1 MFRVIASRCST
12 RWAHPNPDPD
22 PDPNPN
28 PNPDPSP
35 NPNQVARAKLS
46 LQPGSQGRGGL
57 QGRAGG
63 LQGGAGRGLQGPR
76 AGRGAD
82 EEIDEAAE
90 EGGGSE
96 PPLRRLRLQV
106 LGLGLGSGFG

>member
-1 MFRVIASRCST
+1 M
-12 RWAHPNPDPD
+12 
-22 PDPNPN
+22 
-28 PNPDPSP
+28 
-35 NPNQVARAKLS
+35 ARAKLS
-46 LQPGSQGRGGL
+46 LQPGLQGRGGL

-96 PPLRRLRLQV
+96 SPLRRLRLQV